1 MQVIKYVFQPHGD
14 ERGQLIALEEFKDI
28 PFRIKRVYYMYDT
41 LEGVRRGFHAHKSLE
56 QYKIC
61 EYISLGNMTIIYL
74 AFDIEKNE
82 NVLIKEL
89 APLSMVNRDLDGIN
103 LIPRNKVCEEKLV
116 KLKESFKNEIDV
128 IKKLSEKK
136 YGLKGSIP
144 EFRTDFEENGTC
156 YLITT
161 YYQGKDLQKRILEN
175 EKINYRNIVKNLVEI
190 VIKVHKAG
198 IIHRDIKLSNIF
210 IKNDGKVVLL
220 DFGSSCSIDN
230 ERKIIRCVSNGYSPP
245 EMYNEELSTRW
256 VDNFS
261 IGAVMYQLLT
271 GFSPICYN
279 YDKEIYINDIDE
291 FVNIPWQ
298 LAYVIMKLLEL
309 NPEKRLKKLWIIK
322 LLL

>member
-1 MQVIKYVFQPHGD
+1 MNSQGEIMST
-14 ERGQLIALEEFKDI
+14 LNIADI
-28 PFRIKRVYYMYDT
+28 GLKLGIILNSR
-41 LEGVRRGFHAHKSLE
+41 
-56 QYKIC
+56 YKIC
-61 EYISLGNMTIIYL
+61 EYISLGNMTIMYL
-74 AFDIEKNE
+74 AYDLEKNE
-82 NVLIKEL
+82 NVLIKEM
-89 APLSMVNRDLDGIN
+89 APLSMVNRDLDGSNI
-103 LIPRNKVCEEKLV
+103 IPRNRVCEEKLI
-116 KLKESFKNEIDV
+116 KLKESFKNEISI
-128 IKKLSEKK
+128 IKKLSERK
-136 YGLKGSIP
+136 YGLIGSVP
-144 EFRTDFEENGTC
+144 GFKNEFEENGTY
-156 YLITT
+156 YLVTT
-161 YYQGKDLQKRILEN
+161 YYEGKDLQKRIADN
-175 EKINYRNIVKNLVEI
+175 EKINFADIVKDLLDI

-210 IKNDGKVVLL
+210 VKNDGKVILL

-230 ERKIIRCVSNGYSPP
+230 ERKIMRYVSNGFSPP

-271 GFSPICYN
+271 GFSPIRYN
-279 YDKEIYINDIDE
+279 SDKEIYINDIDK